1 MSSLLTLVGILIV
14 GLLAFLFVQRIIFAV
29 IRRVLRDEVHQRIRG
44 REVLLQSF
52 TANFFGR
59 ESLGPAQIRGNG
71 ALILTRTELI
81 FILAF
86 PRRETVIPIETI
98 TAVTQPRGH
107 LGKSALRPLLRVQF
121 TGPKGEDAIAWAVRD
136 PDRWQKGIETVAP
149 QNG

>member
-14 GLLAFLFVQRIIFAV
+14 GLLAFLLVQRIIFAV
-29 IRRVLRDEVHQRIRG
+29 IRRVLRDEVQRRTRG
-44 REVLLQSF
+44 REVLLQTF

-98 TAVTQPRGH
+98 TSITQPRSH
-107 LGKSALRPLLRVQF
+107 LGKTAFRPLLRVQYA
-121 TGPKGEDAIAWAVRD
+121 GPQGADTIAWAVGN
-136 PDRWQKGIETVAP
+136 PDHWQETIASVAP
-149 QNG
+149 QIG